1 MGSKEDE
8 LIVLELCA
16 NLPADMQVKVFTL
29 TPHGAIKVVVAT
41 NITETSLTVDGIVY
55 VNDS

>member
-1 MGSKEDE
+1 
-8 LIVLELCA
+8 
-16 NLPADMQVKVFTL
+16 MQVKVFTL

-55 VNDS
+55 VNDSEFSKATMLAREWILLM